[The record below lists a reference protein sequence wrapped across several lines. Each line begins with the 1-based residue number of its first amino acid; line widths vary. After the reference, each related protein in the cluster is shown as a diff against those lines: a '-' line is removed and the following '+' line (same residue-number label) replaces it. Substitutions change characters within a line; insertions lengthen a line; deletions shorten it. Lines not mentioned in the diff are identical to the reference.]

1 MADISHLIQRPLEED
16 WGTDRQKVGGNEIM
30 NS

>member
-1 MADISHLIQRPLEED
+1 MAKIGQLIQRPLEED
-16 WGTDRQKVGGNEIM
+16 WGTDRPKVREHMIM

>member
-1 MADISHLIQRPLEED
+1 MAEISHLIQRPLEED
-16 WGTDRQKVGGNEIM
+16 GGTDRQKVRGNEIM